1 LSLRLKGTYQVLA
14 VAPAAS
20 ESCTPGDEVET
31 TLSCT
36 LRKATVKTC
45 TVRLSDGW
53 LRVTATVT
61 GCVPFEG
68 FGKMAGVETAGG
80 VAVAVDVAVK
90 WGVKE
95 AVGVA
100 ATMVTVDPVTG
111 NPLKRTGWPLLPAPP
126 ETVNW

>member
-1 LSLRLKGTYQVLA
+1 MSLRLKGTYQILA

-20 ESCTPGDEVET
+20 EACTPGDEVET

-61 GCVPFEG
+61 GWVPFEG

-80 VAVAVDVAVK
+80 VAVAVEVVVK
-90 WGVKE
+90 LGVEE

-100 ATMVTVDPVTG
+100 ATIVTVEPVRG
-111 NPLKRTGWPLLPAPP
+111 NPLKSTGWPLVPEAPDMLKG
-126 ETVNW
+126 